1 MREEIEIWEQV
12 TRCLET
18 KVSRSDFD
26 TWFSHTT
33 LQKCNPDLAVIGV
46 PNKFVA
52 DWLRERY
59 QVQIR
64 KSFETVLNQAP
75 QLLYSYDHP
84 SNTMEQSSPILNEKA
99 HKQSKHHL
107 DSSMTFKGFVVGD
120 SNRFALLS
128 AQEVA
133 KNPADQYNPLY
144 IFSKPG
150 LGKTHL
156 LNAIGHH
163 VLSENPQ
170 CNVRYMTS
178 NAFTRDFTYS
188 MKTDTFDDF
197 RRAYSDIDVLLFD
210 DVHLLTQRR
219 KTQEKFLILFNALYR
234 KKRQIVVTGDR
245 PPNQIAHADP
255 RLVSRL
261 GSGLI
266 SEITTP
272 DQRLKIRIIKKKGK
286 EDKIGIPDDVIF
298 YLSTLNN
305 DIKSLIRNATRLK
318 TYASLN
324 DRDINISMAKSFIK
338 DYRVRRIEIDDIKSI
353 TAGYFNIPLKELIS
367 NNKQRIYSY
376 PRQLAMYLCRK
387 YTDMS
392 LKKIGEAF
400 GKKDHSTVLYAVKRM
415 NRDKDIKKEITYD
428 LERIENLLS

>member
-1 MREEIEIWEQV
+1 MREEREIWQQV

-18 KVSRSDFD
+18 KVSRLDFD

-33 LQKCNPDLAVIGV
+33 LQKCNPDVAVIGV

-59 QVQIR
+59 QAHIR

-84 SNTMEQSSPILNEKA
+84 SNSMEESSPILTENA
-99 HKQSKHHL
+99 HRHAKHHL
-107 DSSMTFKGFVVGD
+107 DPSMTFKGFIVGD
-120 SNRFALLS
+120 SNRFASLS

-133 KNPADQYNPLY
+133 ETPADQYNPLY

-163 VLSENPQ
+163 VLSKNPHFD
-170 CNVRYMTS
+170 VRYMTS
-178 NAFTRDFTYS
+178 NTFTSDFTHS
-188 MKTDTFDDF
+188 IKTNTLDDF
-197 RRAYSDIDVLLFD
+197 NQAYSNIDILLFD

-219 KTQEKFLILFNALYR
+219 KTQEKFLILFNSLHQNR
-234 KKRQIVVTGDR
+234 KQIVVTGDR
-245 PPNQIAHADP
+245 PPNQITDADP
-255 RLVSRL
+255 RLISRL

-266 SEITTP
+266 SEITAP
-272 DQRLKIRIIKKKGK
+272 DQRLKIRIIKKRDR

-324 DRDINISMAKSFIK
+324 NRDINISMAKSLIK
-338 DYRVRRIEIDDIKSI
+338 DYRMRTIEIDDVKSI
-353 TAGYFNIPLKELIS
+353 TAAYFNIPLYELIS

-387 YTDMS
+387 YTDLS

-400 GKKDHSTVLYAVKRM
+400 GKKDHSTVLYAVKRV
-415 NRDKDIKKEITYD
+415 NKYKNTKKEITHD
-428 LERIENLLS
+428 LEKIENLLS